1 MGVQLAIAGPPPM
14 GYLPAAPRIRFG
26 ERLIELLTS
35 LSAAADI
42 VDAMRDPR
50 GQIGRGGDL
59 KRWRFE
65 PVPWGVRFL
74 HSDNQGQVDEEV
86 RAVADVAAHTANS
99 TGDVAAGYS
108 PWPTT
113 VVNLK

>member
-1 MGVQLAIAGPPPM
+1 MSVQLAIAGPPPM
-14 GYLPAAPRIRFG
+14 LYLPPGPRMKFG

-50 GQIGRGGDL
+50 GQIDRGWDL

-74 HSDNQGQVDEEV
+74 HSDNKGQVDEEV

-99 TGDVAAGYS
+99 AGDVAAAYS
-108 PWPTT
+108 QWPTT
-113 VVNLK
+113 VVNLT